1 MNILIN
7 ESNFRSPK
15 DQDIFIIF
23 TDFRINTKTRL
34 QLGFRWN

>member
-23 TDFRINTKTRL
+23 TDFPKNTKTRL
-34 QLGFRWN
+34 QRGFKWL